1 MPASNLTRRRGRR
14 LPFAPVLLAAGLL
27 AVAGCDDPF
36 KLKAQYTNEPF
47 VYSAYAMSGAGPA
60 NAPAAL
66 DLLGR
71 SPVRVDG
78 NLNFDIAFDLDR
90 TTGKILVIPQKLVGT
105 PTGGSRTVAL
115 QRMTGAYE
123 SVLLAPSKNWQA
135 DSAFAISLG
144 EVVAIRLTT
153 MSCLYQLSS
162 DMMAKIVVDSVKAG
176 GLLFG
181 RGMLNPNCGFRSF
194 EEGIPDK

>member
-1 MPASNLTRRRGRR
+1 MPASNSALRRGRR
-14 LPFAPVLLAAGLL
+14 ALTGLALLAAGTLSL
-27 AVAGCDDPF
+27 AACDDPF

-78 NLNFDIAFDLDR
+78 SLAFDIAFDIDR
-90 TTGKILVIPQKLVGT
+90 ASGKILVIPQKLVGT
-105 PTGGSRTVAL
+105 PTSGGRTVAL

-123 SVLLAPSKNWQA
+123 SVLLAPSRNWLA
-135 DSAFAISLG
+135 DSALAVAPG

-153 MSCLYQLSS
+153 TSCLYQLSS

-181 RGMLNPNCGFRSF
+181 RGVLNPNCGFRSF